1 MLTCEIC
8 GEDVMS
14 EADMRTHLL
23 LSHLENEM
31 RCPLCSLAG
40 VSYDELHF
48 HIHTAHAE
56 GGDQSTRRHGGTTA
70 SQACAKAAGFDRVA
84 NGGRP
89 SRTCSGASPDRTA
102 NGPSSDRADSGGISG
117 PAAEELPGD
126 TFGNLGDLWRLSSR
140 VGRLSDQTSTHT
152 EEITC
157 PVPGGSARVP
167 HCAGEES
174 RGDREEPIR
183 TKLKRLFSPMKE
195 KHFPCPVCPLVFSNC
210 FILQEHVELHLQEQG
225 VAEGSHAERY
235 ECPLC
240 SLTCADSTALQLH
253 VELHLEGSA
262 AIGTDGACSDLQLAK
277 QLQEEEERK
286 RKVEEDKREAEE
298 FKKLQRQFGLD
309 GSGGYRKQIERNLE
323 RAVSRGHM
331 APAEFHRKRAEV
343 MESLASG
350 IDDGRTRT
358 LGLMAALYEYY
369 QKEGRDC
376 AHVWLSAET
385 DHYSSSEGDQGW
397 GCGYRNFQMLLSS
410 LHGMEAYKDCSNEG
424 RVPSIPQVQ
433 ALIEQA
439 WREGMDPQG
448 ASHFNS
454 RLQGSRAWIGA
465 TEIYSLF
472 TSLGVRALIVDFH
485 QPTGS
490 GNTHPRLFEWV
501 KRYFSQSACRGA
513 RLPPRV
519 VQTTQPP
526 IYLQHQG
533 HSRSIVGIEQKKN
546 GSLCLLIFDPGCPSG
561 DMRKLLAR
569 DGITCAS
576 MRHLRKF
583 LGSLKHSQYQIVA
596 VEGVLSPEEKR
607 TRIVNSRSLRAERIP

>member
-8 GEDVMS
+8 GEGVIS

-56 GGDQSTRRHGGTTA
+56 RGDQSTRKHRGTA
-70 SQACAKAAGFDRVA
+70 AGQACTKAGGSDTVA
-84 NGGRP
+84 NGGSP

-102 NGPSSDRADSGGISG
+102 NEPISDRAAGGGLSGL
-117 PAAEELPGD
+117 AAEELLGG
-126 TFGNLGDLWRLSSR
+126 TFGNRLSSR
-140 VGRLSDQTSTHT
+140 VGGLPDQTSAHA
-152 EEITC
+152 EELAC
-157 PVPGGSARVP
+157 PVLGGSPRAP

-174 RGDREEPIR
+174 KGNREEPIR
-183 TKLKRLFSPMKE
+183 TKQKRLFSPMKE
-195 KHFPCPVCPLVFSNC
+195 KCFPCPVCPLVFSNC

-225 VAEGSHAERY
+225 VAEGGHAQHY

-240 SLTCADSTALQLH
+240 SLTCADSTSLQLH

-262 AIGTDGACSDLQLAK
+262 ARGAEGACSDLQLAK

-309 GSGGYRKQIERNLE
+309 GSGGYRKQIEKNLE

-358 LGLMAALYEYY
+358 SGLMAALYEYY
-369 QKEGRDC
+369 LKEGRDC

-385 DHYSSSEGDQGW
+385 DHYSSSEGDRGW

-410 LHGMEAYKDCSNEG
+410 LHRMDAYKHCNNEG
-424 RVPSIPQVQ
+424 RIPSIPQVQ

-448 ASHFNS
+448 ASHFNG

-472 TSLGVRALIVDFH
+472 TSLGVRAHLMDFH

-501 KRYFSQSACRGA
+501 KRYFSQSACRGT

-546 GSLCLLIFDPGCPSG
+546 GSFCLLIFDPGCPPG

-569 DGITCAS
+569 DGVTCAS
-576 MRHLRKF
+576 LRHLRKF
-583 LGSLKHSQYQIVA
+583 LGGLKHNQYQIVA

-607 TRIVNSRSLRAERIP
+607 TRIANSRSLRAERIP